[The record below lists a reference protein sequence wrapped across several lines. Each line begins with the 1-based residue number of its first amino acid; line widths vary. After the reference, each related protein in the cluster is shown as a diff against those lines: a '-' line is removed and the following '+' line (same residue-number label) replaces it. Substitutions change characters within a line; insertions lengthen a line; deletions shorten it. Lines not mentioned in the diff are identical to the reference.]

1 MSDPLPYSFT
11 ANKKDTTCRVPDVTF
26 SLTAPE
32 GCYSTLGPLALGPL
46 IDSYASKVKNMTDE
60 KDAEWLFLFPE
71 GVQKYSERAKKG
83 QGGAK

>member
-32 GCYSTLGPLALGPL
+32 GCYSTLGPLIG
-46 IDSYASKVKNMTDE
+46 SYASKVKNMTDE
-60 KDAEWLFLFPE
+60 KDAEWLFLCPE